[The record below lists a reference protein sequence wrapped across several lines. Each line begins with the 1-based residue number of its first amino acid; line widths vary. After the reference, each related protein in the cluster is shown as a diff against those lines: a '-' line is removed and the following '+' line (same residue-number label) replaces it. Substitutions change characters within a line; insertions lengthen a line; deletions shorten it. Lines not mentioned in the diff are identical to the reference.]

1 LEDLNLRPSDNG
13 DRDVYHCP
21 KYTPG
26 ASCAAGVPCNTAM
39 AGIRNRFG
47 APTIL
52 ECWSQHLVRKFES
65 VLAPPAH
72 GLRGE
77 IAHSVL
83 VVGRVLRGRTNQR
96 RSQPSWHKF
105 S

>member
-1 LEDLNLRPSDNG
+1 
-13 DRDVYHCP
+13 
-21 KYTPG
+21 
-26 ASCAAGVPCNTAM
+26 M

-65 VLAPPAH
+65 VLAPLAH

-83 VVGRVLRGRTNQR
+83 VVGRVLRAGRTNADHSHRGINFLEQGR
-96 RSQPSWHKF
+96 RQ
-105 S
+105 

>member
-1 LEDLNLRPSDNG
+1 MVTATYKPLSQIHSGCVMCRW
-13 DRDVYHCP
+13 
-21 KYTPG
+21 
-26 ASCAAGVPCNTAM
+26 CAVQHAM
-39 AGIRNRFG
+39 AGICNRFG

-83 VVGRVLRGRTNQR
+83 VETTPITAIVA
-96 RSQPSWHKF
+96 
-105 S
+105 